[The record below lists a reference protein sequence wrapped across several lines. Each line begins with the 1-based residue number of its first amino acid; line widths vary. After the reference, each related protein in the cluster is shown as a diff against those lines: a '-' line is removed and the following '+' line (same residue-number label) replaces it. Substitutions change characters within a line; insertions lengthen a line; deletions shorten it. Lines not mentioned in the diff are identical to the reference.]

1 MRLLSVRVKN
11 VRMHEDR
18 TVEFDRERTVVAG
31 PNESG
36 KSTLVDAIERVL
48 CYPHRSTAD
57 NLEGFKPRAGG
68 GAPEVTLTFERHG
81 RTYEI
86 HKVFKGPQSL
96 ARLTDEDGLT
106 LTGDEAEE
114 RLRGLLGFGETQL
127 RSPFYGWSHL
137 WARQGAAGQDPTDG
151 AALGAAAKELDAR
164 LKRMT
169 GTVPTESKKDT
180 ATCDRIMAEHNA
192 TFTPT
197 GMLRNNSPL
206 GAARAELAA
215 AREAAAQAAVRLSEL
230 ESAAAAIVREDAL
243 IQEGRAT
250 LADAERRLAGIQET
264 LAQIE
269 VHEQTLAARRA
280 AAEAAAR
287 AHAAL
292 AEGDATIEELTTSI
306 NDRIQALAP
315 REREIE
321 RLLDHERQ
329 LQAVVSACL
338 TALDD
343 AVESQRLVVT
353 DKDLLDAVARV
364 FVLETD
370 RGTLEAAREQIN
382 AHATAIAAIDVRLA
396 ALPDVDRAAVEAIE
410 DLDRQRQ
417 VSQAKLEASAT
428 RLELLRTSGPVV
440 VAGRSLAVG
449 ETCILTDP
457 AEVTIGDGTTI
468 QVRPGGGES
477 ILELRAE
484 VAQVR
489 QDLAARLAGLGL
501 KAVAE
506 ARTTLEQRLA
516 DEAARDR
523 RRDKIADLDG
533 DGVQRRLESVTAE
546 IRKVEAEIDRKQPA
560 AFARPADTAAVAAA
574 LQGLQERRRQ
584 ADAAVQAA
592 RADFDT
598 ATKEV
603 ARARQTREDLELAL
617 ATARRELLDL
627 RVQTAGLESVHGT
640 DRRQRIQS
648 LAADKQTQED
658 AVAAGER
665 ALAALDPDRIRL
677 DKQRYDGTVEA
688 AKTSISDAHVRRARA
703 EADLDRSG
711 TTDPHGVKAAADARY
726 EVALR
731 RHAEVERRV
740 EAVRRLRE
748 LFEKRRQEEA
758 ELVAAPLRAKVSE
771 YLDALFGTGTRV
783 AVTKCGDTFA
793 DLAVARPL
801 VGGLTFEFEELSGG
815 TKEQVAAAC
824 RLAMAEVLA
833 GGDAGDGTEATACL
847 PMVFDDAFVN
857 SDPERIEAV
866 QRVLYLGARRGL
878 QIIVLSCNPKEYAN
892 FAARRV
898 DLPRPT
904 DTAAAVPAAPGAPPS
919 G

>member
-11 VRMHEDR
+11 FRMHEDR

-68 GAPEVTLTFERHG
+68 GVPEVTLTFERHG

-114 RLRGLLGFGETQL
+114 RLRSLLGFGETQL

-151 AALGAAAKELDAR
+151 AALGAAAKELDSR

-197 GMLRNNSPL
+197 GMLRNSSPL

-250 LADAERRLAGIQET
+250 LADAERRREGIQET
-264 LAQIE
+264 LTQIE
-269 VHEQTLAARRA
+269 VHEQALAARRA

-292 AEGDATIEELTTSI
+292 EEGDAKIEELTTSI
-306 NDRIQALAP
+306 NDRTQAVAP
-315 REREIE
+315 REQEIE
-321 RLLDHERQ
+321 RLLGHERQ

-338 TALDD
+338 TALDN
-343 AVESQRLVVT
+343 AVESQRLV
-353 DKDLLDAVARV
+353 DAEKDLLDAVARV

-370 RGTLEAAREQIN
+370 RGTLEAALEQIN
-382 AHATAIAAIDVRLA
+382 AHATAIAAIDDRLA

-410 DLDRQRQ
+410 DLDRRRQ

-428 RLELLRTSGPVV
+428 RLEVLRTAGAVV
-440 VAGRSLAVG
+440 VDGRSLVVG
-449 ETCILTDP
+449 ETCILTEP
-457 AEVTIGDGTTI
+457 AELTIGDGTTI

-489 QDLAARLAGLGL
+489 QDLASRLAGLGL

-533 DGVQRRLESVTAE
+533 VQRRLESVTVE
-546 IRKVEAEIDRKQPA
+546 IRKVEAEIDRKQPV
-560 AFARPADTAAVAAA
+560 AFARPADTAAVAGA

-584 ADAAVQAA
+584 ADEAVQAA

-617 ATARRELLDL
+617 SAARRDLLDL

-640 DRRQRIQS
+640 DRRTRIQS

-658 AVAAGER
+658 AVAASAR

-688 AKTSISDAHVRRARA
+688 AKASISDAHVRRARA

-711 TTDPHGVKAAADARY
+711 TMDPHGVKAAADARY

-793 DLAVARPL
+793 DLSVARPL

-833 GGDAGDGTEATACL
+833 GGDAVDGPAATACL

-904 DTAAAVPAAPGAPPS
+904 DTAAPFPAAPAAAPS